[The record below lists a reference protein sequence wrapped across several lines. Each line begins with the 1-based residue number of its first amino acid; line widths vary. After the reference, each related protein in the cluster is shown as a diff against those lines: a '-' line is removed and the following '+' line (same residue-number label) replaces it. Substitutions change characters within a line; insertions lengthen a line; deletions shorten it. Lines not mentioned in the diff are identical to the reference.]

1 MDNTQQAT
9 LAVPLSEWNELK
21 ALLAETRDLLLA
33 QSGQRK
39 NDLLTPAEVC
49 RTLGISRSTFERLAD
64 SGVIP
69 TIKLQRRKYTKVQ
82 VKRSDIDQLLKQ
94 GDI

>member
-1 MDNTQQAT
+1 MENTQQAT
-9 LAVPLSEWNELK
+9 LNVPLSEWNELK
-21 ALLAETRDLLLA
+21 ALLTETRDLLLA

-49 RTLGISRSTFERLAD
+49 RMLDISRSTFERLAD

-82 VKRSDIDQLLKQ
+82 VKRSDIDRLLKQ
-94 GDI
+94 GDL